1 MTIKS
6 NEPAVRV
13 LVVEGDGLGQGTVE
27 GILGTTGAG
36 KVVRAASVTQARE
49 LWRGG
54 GFDLVVAAE
63 TRFRDVLDGIFA
75 FVGLF
80 STDGIVLDT
89 NQAPLAAGGLLR
101 GDVVGHRFVDL
112 PWFSHSEIERA
123 RVSEAIARAARGEA
137 SRFETTVLSAK
148 NGIVYIDAAFAP
160 LPGPDGAIN
169 RVVGTGVDVTVRRKV
184 ENDLR
189 RSQALIAE
197 AQRLARLGSWEWN
210 VAKDQVTWSEELFRI
225 YALDPAR
232 HVPSYESFLATVHP
246 DDREHTSTVLRLA
259 TGERLGLR
267 LRSPDRPSGRQRA
280 DVAHARRGGP
290 RPRRPC
296 RAPGGELLGHH
307 RSLGGAPSRG
317 EGPDGGGSGPSEME
331 NILGRVADGFVAVDR
346 DYRYRYVNESAR
358 RVMGRDPLS
367 LIGKRM
373 WDEFP
378 EVRGH
383 EFQRACEQA
392 LAEQRPVYVWN
403 YFQPWD
409 RWFEGRIHPSPE
421 GLSIFFT
428 DVTEQQKAQES
439 LRASAEQLR
448 ALAARLSEI
457 REEERK
463 SIARELHDQVG
474 QALTALKLD
483 LEWTRGQIDAGAPP
497 ETRARLAAMDT
508 LLDQTLDTT
517 RRISATLRPAILDDL
532 GLPAALRWQAAEF
545 TQRTGVACETRLP
558 DADPPLAPATAL
570 ALFRILQEALTNVAR
585 HAGAKTVRIGLTL
598 EGPTAILTVA
608 DDGRGIARGG
618 ALPADLAGAD
628 GDAGA
633 RARFRRDAGALGGAR
648 RGNDGRR
655 SRAGR
660 LGGDRDEADPRRRR
674 QRGAA
679 GLGLRPAGPGIPGG
693 DRRRSSGRAA
703 RVCPGRRGALGSGP
717 ARSLAAGSGWRRD
730 APRSADASPEPAGGR
745 HEPARRGGVPR
756 RMCAA
761 GAVDYIS
768 KGSSAKSIAATIRT
782 VLGRQLGA
790 SPGDRGRGACSSQRS
805 LTTFLENSRW

>member
-1 MTIKS
+1 MTIKA

-27 GILGTTGAG
+27 GILGTTAAG
-36 KVVRAASVTQARE
+36 KAVRAASVTQARE

-137 SRFETTVLSAK
+137 SRFETTVVSAK
-148 NGIVYIDAAFAP
+148 NGLVHIDAAFAP
-160 LPGPDGAIN
+160 LPGPDGAIT
-169 RVVGTGVDVTVRRKV
+169 RVVGTGVDVTVRRKA

-189 RSQALIAE
+189 RSQELLAE
-197 AQRLARLGSWEWN
+197 VQRVARLGSWEWN
-210 VAKDQVTWSEELFRI
+210 VVNDQVTWSEELFRI

-259 TGERLGLR
+259 RENVSAFVYDHRIVRPDGSVRMLHTRGEVV
-267 LRSPDRPSGRQRA
+267 PDRHGRVARLVGSCWDITDRWEALRRA
-280 DVAHARRGGP
+280 EEARSDAEAARQ
-290 RPRRPC
+290 
-296 RAPGGELLGHH
+296 
-307 RSLGGAPSRG
+307 
-317 EGPDGGGSGPSEME
+317 EME

-346 DYRYRYVNESAR
+346 EFRYRYINESAR
-358 RVMGRDPLS
+358 RVMGRDPHS

-383 EFQRACEQA
+383 DFQRACEQA
-392 LAEQRPVYVWN
+392 LAEQRPVHVWN
-403 YFQPWD
+403 YFEPWD

-428 DVTEQQKAQES
+428 DVTEQQKAQEE

-448 ALAARLSEI
+448 ALSSRLSEI

-483 LEWTRGQIDAGAPP
+483 LEWTRGQVEAGAPP
-497 ETRARLAAMDT
+497 EMRKRFAAMDA
-508 LLDQTLDTT
+508 LLEQTLDTT
-517 RRISATLRPAILDDL
+517 QRISATLRPAILDDL
-532 GLPAALRWQAAEF
+532 GLPAALRWQASEF

-558 DADPPLAPATAL
+558 DVAPPLAPATAL

-585 HAGAKTVRIGLTL
+585 HAGAKKVRIALAL
-598 EGPTAILTVA
+598 EGLSALLTVA
-608 DDGRGIARGG
+608 DDGRGIAPEV
-618 ALPADLAGAD
+618 LS
-628 GDAGA
+628 
-633 RARFRRDAGALGGAR
+633 RRT
-648 RGNDGRR
+648 
-655 SRAGR
+655 S
-660 LGGDRDEADPRRRR
+660 
-674 QRGAA
+674 
-679 GLGLRPAGPGIPGG
+679 LGLMGMRERALAFGGTLELSAEPGG
-693 DRRRSSGRAA
+693 GTMVAV
-703 RVCPGRRGALGSGP
+703 RVPVGSP
-717 ARSLAAGSGWRRD
+717 QAG
-730 APRSADASPEPAGGR
+730 
-745 HEPARRGGVPR
+745 
-756 RMCAA
+756 
-761 GAVDYIS
+761 
-768 KGSSAKSIAATIRT
+768 
-782 VLGRQLGA
+782 
-790 SPGDRGRGACSSQRS
+790 
-805 LTTFLENSRW
+805 

>member
-27 GILGTTGAG
+27 GILGTTAAG
-36 KVVRAASVTQARE
+36 KIVRAASVTQARE

-89 NQAPLAAGGLLR
+89 NQAPLTAGGLLR
-101 GDVVGHRFVDL
+101 GDVVGRRFVDL

-123 RVSEAIARAARGEA
+123 RITDAIVRAARGEA
-137 SRFETTVLSAK
+137 SRFETNVLSAN

-160 LPGPDGAIN
+160 LPGPDGAIT
-169 RVVGTGVDVTVRRKV
+169 RVVGTGVDVTARRKV
-184 ENDLR
+184 EHDLR
-189 RSQALIAE
+189 RSQELIAD

-210 VAKDQVTWSEELFRI
+210 VRKDEVSWSEELFRI

-232 HVPSYESFLATVHP
+232 HIPSYESFMATVHP

-259 TGERLGLR
+259 MENVSAFVYDHRIVRPDGSVRMLHTRGEVVPGRDGQVARLLGSCWDITDRWEALR
-267 LRSPDRPSGRQRA
+267 RA
-280 DVAHARRGGP
+280 EKARTDAEAARR
-290 RPRRPC
+290 
-296 RAPGGELLGHH
+296 
-307 RSLGGAPSRG
+307 
-317 EGPDGGGSGPSEME
+317 EME
-331 NILGRVADGFVAVDR
+331 NILGRVADGFVAIDQ
-346 DYRYRYVNESAR
+346 DWRYRYVNESAGR
-358 RVMGRDPLS
+358 IMGRDPAS

-378 EVRGH
+378 EARDH
-383 EFQRACEQA
+383 ELQRACERA
-392 LAEQRPVYVWN
+392 VAEQRTVHLWTYYP
-403 YFQPWD
+403 PWD
-409 RWFEGRIHPSPE
+409 RWFEGRLHPSPE

-428 DVTEQQKAQES
+428 DVTEQQKAQEE

-483 LEWTRGQIDAGAPP
+483 LEWTRGQVDGGAPT
-497 ETRARLAAMDT
+497 ETRARFSAMDA

-545 TQRTGVACETRLP
+545 TQRTGVACEARLP

-585 HAGAKTVRIGLTL
+585 HAGAKNVRMGLTL
-598 EGPTAILTVA
+598 EGSSAVLTVA
-608 DDGRGIARGG
+608 DDGRGIAPEVLARQTSLGLMGMRERALAFGG
-618 ALPADLAGAD
+618 ALELSA
-628 GDAGA
+628 
-633 RARFRRDAGALGGAR
+633 
-648 RGNDGRR
+648 
-655 SRAGR
+655 
-660 LGGDRDEADPRRRR
+660 E
-674 QRGAA
+674 
-679 GLGLRPAGPGIPGG
+679 
-693 DRRRSSGRAA
+693 
-703 RVCPGRRGALGSGP
+703 PGRGTTVVVRVPVG
-717 ARSLAAGSGWRRD
+717 
-730 APRSADASPEPAGGR
+730 SPETA
-745 HEPARRGGVPR
+745 
-756 RMCAA
+756 
-761 GAVDYIS
+761 
-768 KGSSAKSIAATIRT
+768 
-782 VLGRQLGA
+782 
-790 SPGDRGRGACSSQRS
+790 
-805 LTTFLENSRW
+805 

>member
-1 MTIKS
+1 VTIKS

-27 GILGTTGAG
+27 GILGTTAAG

-89 NQAPLAAGGLLR
+89 NQAPLTAGGLLR
-101 GDVVGHRFVDL
+101 GEVVGHRFVDL

-123 RVSEAIARAARGEA
+123 RVSDAIARAARGES
-137 SRFETTVLSAK
+137 SRFETTVLSSK
-148 NGIVYIDAAFAP
+148 NGIVYIDAAFVP
-160 LPGPDGAIN
+160 LPGPDGEIT
-169 RVVGTGVDVTVRRKV
+169 RVVGTGVDVTVRRKA
-184 ENDLR
+184 EKDLR
-189 RSQALIAE
+189 RSQELIAD

-210 VAKDQVTWSEELFRI
+210 VRKDQVTWSEELFRI

-232 HVPSYESFLATVHP
+232 HVPSYGSFLATVHP
-246 DDREHTSTVLRLA
+246 EDREHTSTVLRLA
-259 TGERLGLR
+259 MENVSAFVYDHRIVRPDGSVRMLHTRGE
-267 LRSPDRPSGRQRA
+267 
-280 DVAHARRGGP
+280 VV
-290 RPRRPC
+290 
-296 RAPGGELLGHH
+296 PGG
-307 RSLGGAPSRG
+307 
-317 EGPDGGGSGPSEME
+317 DGRVARLVGSCWDITDRWEALRRAEKAQADAEAGRREME
-331 NILGRVADGFVAVDR
+331 NILERVADGFVAVDR
-346 DYRYRYVNESAR
+346 ECRYRYVNDSAR
-358 RVMGRDPLS
+358 RVMGRDPAS

-383 EFQRACEQA
+383 EFQHACERA
-392 LAEQRPVYVWN
+392 LEEQRPAYIST

-428 DVTEQQKAQES
+428 DVTEQQKAQQD

-483 LEWTRGQIDAGAPP
+483 LEWTRGQFGAAPAP
-497 ETRARLAAMDT
+497 ETRTRLSAMEA
-508 LLDQTLDTT
+508 LLDETLDTT

-585 HAGAKTVRIGLTL
+585 HAGAKNVRIGLTL
-598 EGPTAILTVA
+598 EGSSAVLTVA
-608 DDGRGIARGG
+608 DDGRGIAPE
-618 ALPADLAGAD
+618 LL
-628 GDAGA
+628 
-633 RARFRRDAGALGGAR
+633 
-648 RGNDGRR
+648 
-655 SRAGR
+655 S
-660 LGGDRDEADPRRRR
+660 
-674 QRGAA
+674 QRTS
-679 GLGLRPAGPGIPGG
+679 LGLMGMRERALAFGG
-693 DRRRSSGRAA
+693 T
-703 RVCPGRRGALGSGP
+703 LE
-717 ARSLAAGSGWRRD
+717 L
-730 APRSADASPEPAGGR
+730 SAE
-745 HEPARRGGVPR
+745 V
-756 RMCAA
+756 
-761 GAVDYIS
+761 
-768 KGSSAKSIAATIRT
+768 
-782 VLGRQLGA
+782 
-790 SPGDRGRGACSSQRS
+790 GRG
-805 LTTFLENSRW
+805 TTVEVRVPVGPPETG

>member
-1 MTIKS
+1 MTIKA

-27 GILGTTGAG
+27 GILGTTAAG
-36 KVVRAASVTQARE
+36 KAVRAASLTQARE

-63 TRFRDVLDGIFA
+63 TRFRDVLDGVFA

-123 RVSEAIARAARGEA
+123 RVSEAIARAARGET
-137 SRFETTVLSAK
+137 SRFETTVVSVK
-148 NGIVYIDAAFAP
+148 NGIVHIDAAFAP

-169 RVVGTGVDVTVRRKV
+169 RVVGTGVDVTVRRRA

-189 RSQALIAE
+189 RSQALLAE
-197 AQRLARLGSWEWN
+197 VQRVARLGSWEWN
-210 VAKDQVTWSEELFRI
+210 VVNNQVTWSEELFRI

-246 DDREHTSTVLRLA
+246 DDREHTATVLRLA
-259 TGERLGLR
+259 RENVSAFVYDHRIVRPDGSVRMLHTRGEVV
-267 LRSPDRPSGRQRA
+267 PDRHGRVARLVGSCWDITDRWEALHRA
-280 DVAHARRGGP
+280 EEARTDAEAARG
-290 RPRRPC
+290 
-296 RAPGGELLGHH
+296 
-307 RSLGGAPSRG
+307 
-317 EGPDGGGSGPSEME
+317 EME

-346 DYRYRYVNESAR
+346 DCRYRYINESAR
-358 RVMGRDPLS
+358 RVLGRDPLS

-392 LAEQRPVYVWN
+392 LAEQRPVYVWT

-428 DVTEQQKAQES
+428 DVTEQQKAQEN

-448 ALAARLSEI
+448 ALSARLSEI

-483 LEWTRGQIDAGAPP
+483 LEWTRGQLDAGAAP
-497 ETRARLAAMDT
+497 ETRTRFAAMEA

-517 RRISATLRPAILDDL
+517 QRISATLRPAILDDF

-558 DADPPLAPATAL
+558 DADPTLAPATAL

-585 HAGAKTVRIGLTL
+585 HACAKTVRIGLAL
-598 EGPTAILTVA
+598 EGSSAILTVA
-608 DDGRGIARGG
+608 DDGRGIAPEVLSRRTSLGLMGMRERALAFGG
-618 ALPADLAGAD
+618 TLELSAEPGGGTTVAVRVPVGSPETRMKRILVVDDSVVLRSSVCALLAAEFPGAIVGEAAAALPAFALVAGAHWD
-628 GDAGA
+628 LVLLDLSLPDRGA
-633 RARFRRDAGALGGAR
+633 S
-648 RGNDGRR
+648 RR
-655 SRAGR
+655 S
-660 LGGDRDEADPRRRR
+660 
-674 QRGAA
+674 
-679 GLGLRPAGPGIPGG
+679 
-693 DRRRSSGRAA
+693 
-703 RVCPGRRGALGSGP
+703 GSCEP
-717 ARSLAAGSGWRRD
+717 FARS
-730 APRSADASPEPAGGR
+730 
-745 HEPARRGGVPR
+745 
-756 RMCAA
+756 C
-761 GAVDYIS
+761 
-768 KGSSAKSIAATIRT
+768 
-782 VLGRQLGA
+782 
-790 SPGDRGRGACSSQRS
+790 
-805 LTTFLENSRW
+805 RWWS

>member
-1 MTIKS
+1 MESSPSWGCSRRTGS
-6 NEPAVRV
+6 SSTRTRRRSRRAVSCA
-13 LVVEGDGLGQGTVE
+13 GTSSA
-27 GILGTTGAG
+27 I
-36 KVVRAASVTQARE
+36 AS
-49 LWRGG
+49 
-54 GFDLVVAAE
+54 
-63 TRFRDVLDGIFA
+63 
-75 FVGLF
+75 
-80 STDGIVLDT
+80 STCPGSAI
-89 NQAPLAAGGLLR
+89 R
-101 GDVVGHRFVDL
+101 R
-112 PWFSHSEIERA
+112 IERA

-259 TGERLGLR
+259 RENVSAFVYDHRIVRPDGSVRMLHTRGEVV
-267 LRSPDRPSGRQRA
+267 PDRDGRVARLVGSCWDITDRWEALRRA
-280 DVAHARRGGP
+280 ERARTEAEAAR
-290 RPRRPC
+290 
-296 RAPGGELLGHH
+296 
-307 RSLGGAPSRG
+307 
-317 EGPDGGGSGPSEME
+317 SEME

-483 LEWTRGQIDAGAPP
+483 LEWTRGQIDAGAPS
-497 ETRARLAAMDT
+497 ETRARLAGMDT

-598 EGPTAILTVA
+598 EGPTAVLTVA
-608 DDGRGIARGG
+608 DDGRGM
-618 ALPADLAGAD
+618 
-628 GDAGA
+628 
-633 RARFRRDAGALGGAR
+633 
-648 RGNDGRR
+648 
-655 SRAGR
+655 
-660 LGGDRDEADPRRRR
+660 
-674 QRGAA
+674 AA
-679 GLGLRPAGPGIPGG
+679 GVLSRQTSLGLMGMRERALAFGGTLELSGEPGG
-693 DRRRSSGRAA
+693 GTTVAV
-703 RVCPGRRGALGSGP
+703 RVPVGS
-717 ARSLAAGSGWRRD
+717 AETA
-730 APRSADASPEPAGGR
+730 
-745 HEPARRGGVPR
+745 
-756 RMCAA
+756 
-761 GAVDYIS
+761 
-768 KGSSAKSIAATIRT
+768 
-782 VLGRQLGA
+782 
-790 SPGDRGRGACSSQRS
+790 
-805 LTTFLENSRW
+805 

>member
-27 GILGTTGAG
+27 GILGTTAAG

-89 NQAPLAAGGLLR
+89 NQAPLTAGGLLR
-101 GDVVGHRFVDL
+101 GEVVGHRFVDL

-123 RVSEAIARAARGEA
+123 RITDAIARAARGET

-160 LPGPDGAIN
+160 LPGPDGAIT
-169 RVVGTGVDVTVRRKV
+169 RVVGTGVDVTVRRKA
-184 ENDLR
+184 ENELR
-189 RSQALIAE
+189 RSQALIAD

-210 VAKDQVTWSEELFRI
+210 VRKDQVTWSEELFRI

-259 TGERLGLR
+259 TENVSAFVYDHRIV
-267 LRSPDRPSGRQRA
+267 RSDGSVRML
-280 DVAHARRGGP
+280 HT
-290 RPRRPC
+290 
-296 RAPGGELLGHH
+296 
-307 RSLGGAPSRG
+307 RG
-317 EGPDGGGSGPSEME
+317 EVVPGRDGRVARLVGSCWDITDRWEALRRAEKTQAEAEAARHEME

-346 DYRYRYVNESAR
+346 DCRYRYVNESAR
-358 RVMGRDPLS
+358 RIMGRDPES
-367 LIGKRM
+367 LMGKRM

-392 LAEQRPVYVWN
+392 LSEQRPVHVWN

-428 DVTEQQKAQES
+428 DVTEQQRAQED

-448 ALAARLSEI
+448 ALSARLSEI

-474 QALTALKLD
+474 QGLTALKLD
-483 LEWTRGQIDAGAPP
+483 LEWARGQIDAAAPP
-497 ETRARLAAMDT
+497 GTRARLAAMDA

-545 TQRTGVACETRLP
+545 TQRTGVACEARLP
-558 DADPPLAPATAL
+558 EVDPPLAPATAL

-585 HAGAKTVRIGLTL
+585 HAGAKSVRIGLTL
-598 EGPTAILTVA
+598 EGSTAILTVA
-608 DDGRGIARGG
+608 DDGRGIAPE
-618 ALPADLAGAD
+618 LL
-628 GDAGA
+628 
-633 RARFRRDAGALGGAR
+633 
-648 RGNDGRR
+648 
-655 SRAGR
+655 SR
-660 LGGDRDEADPRRRR
+660 
-674 QRGAA
+674 QTS
-679 GLGLRPAGPGIPGG
+679 LGLMGMRERALAFGG
-693 DRRRSSGRAA
+693 TLELSAE
-703 RVCPGRRGALGSGP
+703 PGRGTTVVVRAPLGSP
-717 ARSLAAGSGWRRD
+717 EAG
-730 APRSADASPEPAGGR
+730 
-745 HEPARRGGVPR
+745 
-756 RMCAA
+756 
-761 GAVDYIS
+761 
-768 KGSSAKSIAATIRT
+768 
-782 VLGRQLGA
+782 
-790 SPGDRGRGACSSQRS
+790 
-805 LTTFLENSRW
+805 

>member
-27 GILGTTGAG
+27 GILGTTAAG
-36 KVVRAASVTQARE
+36 KVVRAASVTQAQE

-123 RVSEAIARAARGEA
+123 RITDAIARAARGES
-137 SRFETTVLSAK
+137 SRFETTVLSAQ

-160 LPGPDGAIN
+160 LPGPDGAIT
-169 RVVGTGVDVTVRRKV
+169 RVVGTGVDVTVRRKA

-189 RSQALIAE
+189 RSQDLIAE

-210 VAKDQVTWSEELFRI
+210 VEKDQVTWSEELFRI
-225 YALDPAR
+225 YALDPGR

-246 DDREHTSTVLRLA
+246 EDREHTSTVLRLA
-259 TGERLGLR
+259 MENVSAFVYDHRIVR
-267 LRSPDRPSGRQRA
+267 PDGSVRML
-280 DVAHARRGGP
+280 HT
-290 RPRRPC
+290 
-296 RAPGGELLGHH
+296 
-307 RSLGGAPSRG
+307 RG
-317 EGPDGGGSGPSEME
+317 EVMPGRDGRVTRLVGSCWDITDRWEALRRAEKARAEAEAARHEME

-346 DYRYRYVNESAR
+346 DCRYRYINESAR
-358 RVMGRDPLS
+358 RVMQRDPAS

-383 EFQRACEQA
+383 DFQRTCEQA
-392 LAEQRPVYVWN
+392 LLDQRPARVWN

-428 DVTEQQKAQES
+428 DVTEQQKAQEE

-483 LEWTRGQIDAGAPP
+483 LEWTRGQLAVGAPP
-497 ETRARLAAMDT
+497 ETRVRFAAM
-508 LLDQTLDTT
+508 
-517 RRISATLRPAILDDL
+517 
-532 GLPAALRWQAAEF
+532 
-545 TQRTGVACETRLP
+545 
-558 DADPPLAPATAL
+558 
-570 ALFRILQEALTNVAR
+570 
-585 HAGAKTVRIGLTL
+585 
-598 EGPTAILTVA
+598 
-608 DDGRGIARGG
+608 
-618 ALPADLAGAD
+618 
-628 GDAGA
+628 
-633 RARFRRDAGALGGAR
+633 
-648 RGNDGRR
+648 
-655 SRAGR
+655 
-660 LGGDRDEADPRRRR
+660 
-674 QRGAA
+674 
-679 GLGLRPAGPGIPGG
+679 
-693 DRRRSSGRAA
+693 
-703 RVCPGRRGALGSGP
+703 
-717 ARSLAAGSGWRRD
+717 
-730 APRSADASPEPAGGR
+730 
-745 HEPARRGGVPR
+745 
-756 RMCAA
+756 
-761 GAVDYIS
+761 
-768 KGSSAKSIAATIRT
+768 
-782 VLGRQLGA
+782 
-790 SPGDRGRGACSSQRS
+790 
-805 LTTFLENSRW
+805 

>member
-1 MTIKS
+1 MTIKP
-6 NEPAVRV
+6 NEPSVRV

-27 GILGTTGAG
+27 GILGTTAPG

-89 NQAPLAAGGLLR
+89 NQAPLTAGGLLR
-101 GDVVGHRFVDL
+101 GEVVGQRFVEL

-123 RVSEAIARAARGEA
+123 RVSDAIARAARGET

-160 LPGPDGAIN
+160 LPGPDGAIT
-169 RVVGTGVDVTVRRKV
+169 RVVGTGVDVTVRRKA
-184 ENDLR
+184 EHDLR
-189 RSQALIAE
+189 RSQEMIAE

-210 VAKDQVTWSEELFRI
+210 VGKDQVTWSDELFRI
-225 YALDPAR
+225 YALDPTR

-246 DDREHTSTVLRLA
+246 EDREHTTSVLRLA
-259 TGERLGLR
+259 MENVSAFVYDHRIVR
-267 LRSPDRPSGRQRA
+267 PDGSVRML
-280 DVAHARRGGP
+280 HT
-290 RPRRPC
+290 
-296 RAPGGELLGHH
+296 
-307 RSLGGAPSRG
+307 RG
-317 EGPDGGGSGPSEME
+317 EVVPGRDGRVSRLVGSCWDITDRWEALRRAEKARAEAEAARHEME
-331 NILGRVADGFVAVDR
+331 NILERVADGFVAVDR
-346 DYRYRYVNESAR
+346 DCRYRYVNESAR
-358 RVMGRDPLS
+358 RVMGREPHS

-378 EVRGH
+378 EVREH

-392 LAEQRPVYVWN
+392 LAEQRPVHVWN

-448 ALAARLSEI
+448 ALATRLSEI

-483 LEWTRGQIDAGAPP
+483 LEWTRGQIDGGAPA
-497 ETRARLAAMDT
+497 ETRTRLATMDA

-585 HAGAKTVRIGLTL
+585 HAGAKNVRIGLTL
-598 EGPTAILTVA
+598 EGASAILTVA
-608 DDGRGIARGG
+608 DDGRGIAPE
-618 ALPADLAGAD
+618 LLA
-628 GDAGA
+628 
-633 RARFRRDAGALGGAR
+633 
-648 RGNDGRR
+648 
-655 SRAGR
+655 
-660 LGGDRDEADPRRRR
+660 R
-674 QRGAA
+674 QTS
-679 GLGLRPAGPGIPGG
+679 LGLMGMRERALAFGG
-693 DRRRSSGRAA
+693 TLELSAEVGRGTTVVV
-703 RVCPGRRGALGSGP
+703 RVPVG
-717 ARSLAAGSGWRRD
+717 
-730 APRSADASPEPAGGR
+730 SPE
-745 HEPARRGGVPR
+745 
-756 RMCAA
+756 AA
-761 GAVDYIS
+761 
-768 KGSSAKSIAATIRT
+768 
-782 VLGRQLGA
+782 
-790 SPGDRGRGACSSQRS
+790 
-805 LTTFLENSRW
+805 

>member
-1 MTIKS
+1 VLTIKA

-27 GILGTTGAG
+27 GILGTTAAG
-36 KVVRAASVTQARE
+36 KAVRAASVTQARE

-80 STDGIVLDT
+80 STDGVVLDT

-123 RVSEAIARAARGEA
+123 RVSDAIARAARGES
-137 SRFETTVLSAK
+137 SRFETSVVSAK
-148 NGIVYIDAAFAP
+148 NGIVHIDAAFAP
-160 LPGPDGAIN
+160 LPGPDGAIT
-169 RVVGTGVDVTVRRKV
+169 RVVGTGVDVTVRRKA
-184 ENDLR
+184 ENELR
-189 RSQALIAE
+189 RSREAIAE

-210 VAKDQVTWSEELFRI
+210 VGTNQVVWSEELFRI

-232 HVPSYESFLATVHP
+232 HVPTYDSFLATVHP

-259 TGERLGLR
+259 TENVSAFVYDHRIVRPDGSVRMLHTRGEVV
-267 LRSPDRPSGRQRA
+267 PDREGRVARLVGSCWDITDRWEALRRA
-280 DVAHARRGGP
+280 EKARTDAESARR
-290 RPRRPC
+290 
-296 RAPGGELLGHH
+296 
-307 RSLGGAPSRG
+307 
-317 EGPDGGGSGPSEME
+317 EME
-331 NILGRVADGFVAVDR
+331 NILERVADGFVAVDR
-346 DYRYRYVNESAR
+346 DCRYRYINESAR
-358 RVMGRDPLS
+358 RVLGRDPES
-367 LIGKRM
+367 LLGKLM

-383 EFQRACEQA
+383 AFQRACQQA
-392 LAEQRPVYVWN
+392 LAEQRPVHVWT

-428 DVTEQQKAQES
+428 DVTEQQKAQEN
-439 LRASAEQLR
+439 LRASAVQLR

-483 LEWTRGQIDAGAPP
+483 LEWTRGQLDAGAPA
-497 ETRARLAAMDT
+497 EMRTRFAAMDA

-517 RRISATLRPAILDDL
+517 QRISATLRPAILDDL

-545 TQRTGVACETRLP
+545 TQRTGVACQTRLP
-558 DADPPLAPATAL
+558 DADPSLAPATAL

-585 HAGAKTVRIGLTL
+585 HAGAKNVRIGLTL
-598 EGPTAILTVA
+598 EGSSAILTIA
-608 DDGRGIARGG
+608 DDGRGIAPDV
-618 ALPADLAGAD
+618 LS
-628 GDAGA
+628 
-633 RARFRRDAGALGGAR
+633 RRT
-648 RGNDGRR
+648 
-655 SRAGR
+655 S
-660 LGGDRDEADPRRRR
+660 
-674 QRGAA
+674 
-679 GLGLRPAGPGIPGG
+679 LGLMGMRERALAFGGTLELSGEPGNGTTVT
-693 DRRRSSGRAA
+693 
-703 RVCPGRRGALGSGP
+703 VCVPVG
-717 ARSLAAGSGWRRD
+717 
-730 APRSADASPEPAGGR
+730 SPEMG
-745 HEPARRGGVPR
+745 
-756 RMCAA
+756 
-761 GAVDYIS
+761 
-768 KGSSAKSIAATIRT
+768 
-782 VLGRQLGA
+782 
-790 SPGDRGRGACSSQRS
+790 
-805 LTTFLENSRW
+805 